1 MCLSLRLSSKE
12 YSLEAE
18 NVDFIIIII
27 ILFLKMLTY
36 LVFKS
41 QNVRGR
47 RLSCNGMSPP
57 SLPQPGSLTS
67 RGPREP
73 WATALGPAS
82 LSMNRRGASTSR
94 AVMRA
99 NGSLG

>member
-1 MCLSLRLSSKE
+1 MCLSMRFSSKE

-27 ILFLKMLTY
+27 LFFKMLTY
-36 LVFKS
+36 LIFKS

-47 RLSCNGMSPP
+47 RLSCNGVSPP
-57 SLPQPGSLTS
+57 LLPQPGSLTS

-82 LSMNRRGASTSR
+82 LSMNRRGASTSG

-99 NGSLG
+99 NGALG